1 MDDVEFR
8 NVYKNYKVKK
18 RSNNLLT
25 DFFHPQYI
33 TKHALSNVSFKIPKG
48 QIVGYIGPNGAGK
61 STTIK
66 IMTGILKPSHG
77 ICRVL
82 DCDPTRNH
90 NEFVRQIGV
99 VFGNRSNLVWDLPA
113 IDSFKMMKEIYEIP
127 NDKFEK
133 QLHILAESIG
143 IQHILEVPVRQMSLG
158 QRMRCELVVALLHS
172 PKILFLDEPT
182 LGLDAVSKIAMHRFI
197 KKINVEQNITV
208 ILTTHDMSD
217 IKELAQRII
226 VIGNGSKLYDGSPD
240 KIINKF
246 NDIRKVV
253 ISLNPANCINS
264 RINDHLKKYRIIQEL
279 ENEIT
284 LEVKEGQQLNE
295 LINLISQQV
304 NIENYTIQP
313 LNTEEVIAHF
323 YEQHTEEN
331 HEKIF

>member
-1 MDDVEFR
+1 MDDVEFK
-8 NVYKNYKVKK
+8 NIYKDYKIKK

-25 DFFHPQYI
+25 DFFHPQYK
-33 TKHALSNVSFKIPKG
+33 TKHALNDISFKIPKG

-82 DCDPTRNH
+82 GCNPTKNH
-90 NEFVRQIGV
+90 NEFVQQIGV

-127 NDKFEK
+127 NEKFEE
-133 QLHILAESIG
+133 QLRILTESIG

-253 ISLNPANCINS
+253 ISLNPNNSANLEISN
-264 RINDHLKKYRIIQEL
+264 HLRKYRVIQEL

-295 LINLISQQV
+295 LINLISQKL
-304 NIENYTIQP
+304 NIENYTIQS